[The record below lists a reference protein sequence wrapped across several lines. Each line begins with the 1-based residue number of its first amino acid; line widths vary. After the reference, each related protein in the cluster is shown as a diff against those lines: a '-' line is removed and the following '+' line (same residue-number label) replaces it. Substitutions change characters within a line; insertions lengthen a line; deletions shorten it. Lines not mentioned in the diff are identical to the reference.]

1 MVQLT
6 RGVEEVV
13 KIVEVVGSK
22 IFVQTTGP
30 GDPAGR
36 ELYEI
41 QGHPLAN
48 NSDSDSD
55 SDRAKSTNLLGK
67 PFKKSLALFNMRKQ
81 ARVPCQYYE
90 VKALENDGNVSFQ
103 SISAHLR
110 QHGYEL

>member
-1 MVQLT
+1 MFQLT

-13 KIVEVVGSK
+13 KIVEVVGLK

-41 QGHPLAN
+41 QGHPLTN
-48 NSDSDSD
+48 NSSD
-55 SDRAKSTNLLGK
+55 SDRAKSTNLLGN
-67 PFKKSLALFNMRKQ
+67 PFKKSLALFTMRQQ

-90 VKALENDGNVSFQ
+90 VSSRK
-103 SISAHLR
+103 
-110 QHGYEL
+110 

>member
-30 GDPAGR
+30 GDPAAR

-48 NSDSDSD
+48 NSSDSN
-55 SDRAKSTNLLGK
+55 RAKRPNLLGK

-90 VKALENDGNVSFQ
+90 VS
-103 SISAHLR
+103 ST
-110 QHGYEL
+110 

>member
-1 MVQLT
+1 MDQMT

-30 GDPAGR
+30 EDPAGR

-48 NSDSDSD
+48 NSSD
-55 SDRAKSTNLLGK
+55 SDRAKSTNLLGN
-67 PFKKSLALFNMRKQ
+67 PFKKSLALFNIRKQ

-90 VKALENDGNVSFQ
+90 VSSRK
-103 SISAHLR
+103 
-110 QHGYEL
+110 

>member
-1 MVQLT
+1 MVQMT

-48 NSDSDSD
+48 NSSD
-55 SDRAKSTNLLGK
+55 SDRAKSTNLLGN

-90 VKALENDGNVSFQ
+90 VSSRK
-103 SISAHLR
+103 
-110 QHGYEL
+110 

>member
-6 RGVEEVV
+6 SGVEEVV

-48 NSDSDSD
+48 NSSDSN
-55 SDRAKSTNLLGK
+55 RAKRPNLLGK
-67 PFKKSLALFNMRKQ
+67 PFKKSLALFNMRQK

-90 VKALENDGNVSFQ
+90 VSSRK
-103 SISAHLR
+103 
-110 QHGYEL
+110 

>member
-1 MVQLT
+1 MVQMT

-13 KIVEVVGSK
+13 KIVEVTGSK

-30 GDPAGR
+30 GDPAAR

-48 NSDSDSD
+48 NSTD
-55 SDRAKSTNLLGK
+55 SDRAKT

-90 VKALENDGNVSFQ
+90 VSSRK
-103 SISAHLR
+103 
-110 QHGYEL
+110 

>member
-30 GDPAGR
+30 GDPAAR

-41 QGHPLAN
+41 EGHPSYN
-48 NSDSDSD
+48 
-55 SDRAKSTNLLGK
+55 AKSPHWLGK
-67 PFKKSLALFNMRKQ
+67 PFKKSLALFDRRQQ

-90 VKALENDGNVSFQ
+90 VSSRK
-103 SISAHLR
+103 
-110 QHGYEL
+110 

>member
-30 GDPAGR
+30 GDPAAR

-55 SDRAKSTNLLGK
+55 SDRAKSTNLLGN

-90 VKALENDGNVSFQ
+90 VS
-103 SISAHLR
+103 ST
-110 QHGYEL
+110 

>member
-55 SDRAKSTNLLGK
+55 SDRAKR

-90 VKALENDGNVSFQ
+90 VSSRK
-103 SISAHLR
+103 
-110 QHGYEL
+110 

>member
-1 MVQLT
+1 MVQMT

-30 GDPAGR
+30 GDPAAR

-48 NSDSDSD
+48 NSSDSNK
-55 SDRAKSTNLLGK
+55 AKSPNLLGK
-67 PFKKSLALFNMRKQ
+67 PFKKSLALFNMRHQ

-90 VKALENDGNVSFQ
+90 VSSRK
-103 SISAHLR
+103 
-110 QHGYEL
+110 